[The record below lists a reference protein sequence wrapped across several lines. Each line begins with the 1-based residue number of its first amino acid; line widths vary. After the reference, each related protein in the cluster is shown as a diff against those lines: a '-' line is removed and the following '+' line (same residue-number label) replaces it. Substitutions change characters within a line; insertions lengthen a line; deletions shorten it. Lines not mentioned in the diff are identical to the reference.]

1 MKSTFLQTL
10 AIAWLMLLSLAV
22 QAQGEAFG
30 PVGGAIRGGSS
41 KDLAQYFGSSVELG
55 FDGDKQS
62 YSATQAEFVMKD
74 FFAKNPPAS
83 FVFNHYVNGN
93 EGTRLAVGKYS
104 GKSGT
109 YEVYVK
115 MKSDRGT
122 LVIDAIDFT
131 KGQD

>member
-1 MKSTFLQTL
+1 
-10 AIAWLMLLSLAV
+10 MLLSVVV

-30 PVGGAIRGGSS
+30 AVGGAIRSGSS
-41 KDLAQYFGSSVELG
+41 KDLAQYFGASVELG

-74 FFAKNPPAS
+74 FFSKNPPAN

-93 EGTRLAVGKYS
+93 EGTRLAVGKYN
-104 GKSGT
+104 GKNGV

-115 MKSDRGT
+115 MKPDHGT
-122 LVIDAIDFT
+122 LIVDAIDFT
-131 KGQD
+131 KSQE